1 MGCTLRG
8 TGGCERKLRKAA
20 ENYDELA
27 RRAERI
33 CTVQTLNER
42 RGQEARQPAPRVQ
55 DTDD

>member
-42 RGQEARQPAPRVQ
+42 RGQEARQPAPPRSGYR
-55 DTDD
+55 